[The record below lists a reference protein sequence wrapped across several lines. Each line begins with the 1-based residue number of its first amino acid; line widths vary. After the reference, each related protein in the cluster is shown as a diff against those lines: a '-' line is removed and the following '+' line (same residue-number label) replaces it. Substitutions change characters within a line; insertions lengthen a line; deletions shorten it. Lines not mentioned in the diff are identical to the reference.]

1 MGYEVN
7 PVDDRFY
14 YKIDLAKQELIL
26 VPVHVD
32 DNYATYTRDS
42 YLIAE
47 LREGY
52 KLFFGEDP
60 SEDDGQGFIGLHIEH
75 NRELGEVFID
85 MRGYTEAI
93 FEKYGEQL
101 QNLHHYKYPGPI
113 TLFKDRSADAQV
125 LVDLFTWKSILMSF
139 MFLGRLTRPEI
150 QVVCS
155 VLARIQVPNLDDTS
169 VLMHMA
175 GYVHGTMDHKVRIAP
190 RDTQIGASVDA
201 AYNVY
206 PDGSSQSGFILT
218 MGQSPMGFYSNR
230 IKEIATSS
238 THAELLALY
247 RSLTLIC
254 WARHF
259 LDLMGFHQEGPSV
272 VSQDNRANVFM
283 ADSQVHCSFKNSRHL
298 LVKYSWL
305 RQLHQQG
312 VFKCESTSTL
322 VIASD
327 LLSKIVADPECF
339 PDKLMR
345 ATGYWPCV

>member
-1 MGYEVN
+1 
-7 PVDDRFY
+7 VDDRFY
-14 YKIDLAKQELIL
+14 YKVDVPKKELIL

-32 DNYATYTRDS
+32 DNYPTYTRGS
-42 YLIAE
+42 NLIVE
-47 LREGY
+47 LREGF

-60 SEDDGQGFIGLHIEH
+60 SEEDGSGFIGLHIEH
-75 NRELGEVFID
+75 NREHGEVFID
-85 MRGYTEAI
+85 MRGYSEAI
-93 FEKYGEQL
+93 YEKYPEHL
-101 QNLHHYKYPGPI
+101 QDLHRYKYPGPL
-113 TLFKDRSADAQV
+113 TLFKERLPS
-125 LVDLFTWKSILMSF
+125 LIIVDLVTRKSILMTF
-139 MFLGRLTRPEI
+139 MYLGRLTRPEI

-155 VLARIQVPNLDDTS
+155 VLARVQVPNEEHVNILR
-169 VLMHMA
+169 HMA
-175 GYVHGTMDHKVRIAP
+175 GYVYGTMDHKVRIAP

-218 MGQSPMGFYSNR
+218 MGQAPVGYYSNR

-247 RSLTLIC
+247 RALTLIC

-259 LDLMGFHQEGPSV
+259 LDLMGFIQEGPSV

-312 VFKCESTSTL
+312 VFRCESTSTL

-327 LLSKIVADPECF
+327 LLSKIVADPNCF
-339 PDKLMR
+339 NDKLLR
-345 ATGYWPCV
+345 AIGYWPCI